1 MADHRREYD
10 RHLEAIDVKVVE
22 LFAVICED
30 LPAVTQALLSGSNE
44 MAAQLAD
51 RDRAI
56 DALCQEIEQL
66 ASREI
71 LLQAPVAADLRFL
84 LTVLRIAP
92 ELERTH
98 DLECQIAS
106 RARHLLA
113 AEMSPRCRGL
123 IERMGELAR
132 DMWRQTAD
140 SWYQRNRSAAAA
152 LSKANDEMHELH
164 TSLIAEL
171 ASGRMPSPVTIEM
184 ALVARFH
191 ERLGDHAVNILRRVS
206 YLAGSTTG

>member
-1 MADHRREYD
+1 MAGARREYD

-22 LFAVICED
+22 LFAVVCED
-30 LPAVTQALLSGSNE
+30 LPAVTQALLTGGAE
-44 MAAQLAD
+44 TAAQLAE
-51 RDRAI
+51 RDQAI
-56 DALCQEIEQL
+56 DALYQEIEQL

-98 DLECQIAS
+98 DLECQIVS
-106 RARHLLA
+106 RAGHLLA
-113 AEMSPRCRGL
+113 AELSPRCRGL
-123 IERMGELAR
+123 IERMGELAC
-132 DMWRQTAD
+132 DMWRQAAD
-140 SWYQRNRSAAAA
+140 GWYQQEGSAAPV
-152 LSKANDEMHELH
+152 LVKANDEMRELH

-171 ASGRMPSPVTIEM
+171 ASGRMPSPVIIEM
-184 ALVARFH
+184 ALVARFY
-191 ERLGDHAVNILRRVS
+191 ERLGDHALNIIRRVS